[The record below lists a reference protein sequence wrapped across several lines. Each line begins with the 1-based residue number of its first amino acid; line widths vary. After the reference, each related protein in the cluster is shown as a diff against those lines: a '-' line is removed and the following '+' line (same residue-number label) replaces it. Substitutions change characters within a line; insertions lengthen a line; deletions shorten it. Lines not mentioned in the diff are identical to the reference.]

1 MRPNGHS
8 AAISPVISGHQA
20 SSVVIRRHQVS
31 PVIHGSAAVVT
42 IEIRRPGRRKSE
54 AAVGFIRPSSG
65 ELKKRV
71 RRSSSGTSP
80 LNKASATYLMRE
92 ALKPQSACTFTGLVQ
107 SLGLGHVPDEGG
119 HQRSLEALRGTQR
132 HSEALRGSLGHVLF
146 LFKPR
151 CEPNAEPPHQPLE
164 LPCGQ
169 GTKRRGELCHRLT
182 SRRSLRR
189 RRRGGLRGSHRRG
202 LRAHVS
208 VPVGKKE
215 APC

>member
-92 ALKPQSACTFTGLVQ
+92 ALKPQSACTFTGQ
-107 SLGLGHVPDEGG
+107 ARSQGPGHV
-119 HQRSLEALRGTQR
+119 HT
-132 HSEALRGSLGHVLF
+132 H
-146 LFKPR
+146 
-151 CEPNAEPPHQPLE
+151 
-164 LPCGQ
+164 
-169 GTKRRGELCHRLT
+169 
-182 SRRSLRR
+182 
-189 RRRGGLRGSHRRG
+189 
-202 LRAHVS
+202 
-208 VPVGKKE
+208 VGKGT
-215 APC
+215 